1 MEIKRKGDL
10 KNGVFYI
17 EEAGQQLGTMTYFFK
32 SENVFVIEHTI
43 VNPGNEGKGLGKILV
58 KAGVEFARENNY
70 KIVPQC
76 SYAKTIFEKTAD
88 FADVL
93 NVN

>member
-1 MEIKRKGDL
+1 MEIKRKGDS
-10 KNGVFYI
+10 KNGVFFI
-17 EEAGQQLGTMTYFFK
+17 EDGGQQLGTMTYFFK

-43 VNPGNEGKGLGKILV
+43 VNPGNEGKGLGKTLV

-70 KIVPQC
+70 KVVPQC
-76 SYAKTIFEKTAD
+76 PYAKTIFEKTSD